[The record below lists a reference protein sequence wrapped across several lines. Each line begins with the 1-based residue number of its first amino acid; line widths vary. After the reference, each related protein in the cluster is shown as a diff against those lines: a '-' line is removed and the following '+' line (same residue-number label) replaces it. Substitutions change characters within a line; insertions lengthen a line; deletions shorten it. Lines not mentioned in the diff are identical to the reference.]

1 MVRGWVRR
9 RAAGAAMAAAIA
21 VAVALAA
28 TAAAM
33 RRGCL
38 SGSDSGNGRRRREG
52 GQASLRA
59 FTPPVGPTT
68 RSRVLL
74 VVLIGLVIATPALPL
89 AA

>member
-1 MVRGWVRR
+1 
-9 RAAGAAMAAAIA
+9 MAAAIA

-52 GQASLRA
+52 GQAWRGVGAGRGWGQHWGVRFLFELPRARRPGCQKRKAMARAPSSLPWA
-59 FTPPVGPTT
+59 
-68 RSRVLL
+68 
-74 VVLIGLVIATPALPL
+74 
-89 AA
+89 